1 MFYIRKEQMAINFA
15 NSKILKLC
23 IYSWRKY
30 TRHKIEKNVLKL
42 EHEKKVQKMEMF
54 INLAAMRNVSEE
66 EEREKVSNI
75 ARLIFVITSPGIIIA
90 HSVLHE
96 FFYSLFW

>member
-1 MFYIRKEQMAINFA
+1 MAINFA

-75 ARLIFVITSPGIIIA
+75 ARLLSDPMFVVIFVITSPGN
-90 HSVLHE
+90 HHCP
-96 FFYSLFW
+96 